1 MSPETASCTSASE
14 GAAITTYPIEEAAQR
29 FFGNGTEWLA
39 AQLRSGRFGGYK
51 VGRKWRMSDVQI
63 AQALET
69 CRRDAHVPVAPAR
82 STGLSSAT
90 ATTRRR
96 FAS

>member
-1 MSPETASCTSASE
+1 MTTVS
-14 GAAITTYPIEEAAQR
+14 TYPLEEAAEH
-29 FFGNGTEWLA
+29 FGNSPEWLA
-39 AQLRSGRFGGYK
+39 QQLRSGRFSGYK